1 MLLDFNDAVRSAVG
15 NTDAKYVLMLDRNG
29 FVRDGDTLWSMDG
42 VMNESD
48 WRVPG
53 CWWCRDLRRAVR
65 LGARPWLARSQRRT
79 AAVPGSWTNAPR
91 GG

>member
-48 WRVPG
+48 R
-53 CWWCRDLRRAVR
+53 
-65 LGARPWLARSQRRT
+65 
-79 AAVPGSWTNAPR
+79 
-91 GG
+91 

>member
-29 FVRDGDTLWSMDG
+29 FVRDGDTLWLMDG

-48 WRVPG
+48 WRG
-53 CWWCRDLRRAVR
+53 ILRIDNSTEGFDLV
-65 LGARPWLARSQRRT
+65 L
-79 AAVPGSWTNAPR
+79 
-91 GG
+91 